1 MIRYFSAGTA
11 VTLVMLGISLSASGQ
26 KDTLRQE
33 VEVVKAYTP
42 TAIDAE
48 KINENPVIKGDDF
61 KKPDFTY
68 TIDSKPIFSAL
79 SVKTMQ
85 AATVVG
91 KPAEDP
97 GYGLVRAGLG
107 NYNKPY
113 GELFFNN
120 TKNKNS
126 IFGIHA
132 MHLSSHSKL
141 TLANGDRVK
150 APFSDNEAELFLK
163 HMFRKSTLSVNLGVD
178 HSGFRYY
185 GYPGDEITDSIPSIL
200 KADNQSFTY
209 QGEKQTFTRG
219 GIQMN
224 LKNIYATKSDPSAG
238 FDFAYY
244 RFGTKTGQREDFAR
258 FNMDFNR
265 PHDGFSLLLNTGFEY
280 SGVSSVYSSLL
291 DMLPIAG
298 LLELLPDSLTQ
309 TFLPGITTR
318 KQTWLYFKPAVYIGN
333 ETINLKLGF
342 KSWIVG
348 GKVDK
353 AAFKIA
359 PDVRFNFSPAKEIIN
374 VFAGVDGDYHHNH
387 YSAIAEINPFVDP
400 ELSVRNHLE
409 KYRIFGGFD
418 GKLSSKTNFKIQV
431 DYSAFDS
438 HPFYFLQGF
447 TLPTMGPLPGPQ
459 YVDNTF
465 KVLYDD
471 MKTTRFNGEITHYAG
486 DKLNILVS
494 ANIYKYNMTE
504 EAKPWNMPSFDATV
518 SLNYAVS
525 DRFNV
530 SADVYAIGKRT
541 GLRKQYGVL
550 PGIPSHWD
558 ELAEAFSPVPREY
571 ELGTAIDINL
581 RGNYAITRK
590 LAAFAQLNNFGLQKY
605 ERWLGYPVQ
614 SFNMLAGIS
623 YSF

>member
-1 MIRYFSAGTA
+1 MIRYFSAGAA
-11 VTLVMLGISLSASGQ
+11 VTWVMLGIALSASGQ

-33 VEVVKAYTP
+33 VEVIKAYTP

-48 KINENPVIKGDDF
+48 KIIENPVIKSEDF

-68 TIDSKPIFSAL
+68 TINSKPVFSAL

-91 KPAEDP
+91 KPAEEP
-97 GYGLVRAGLG
+97 GYGLIRAGVG
-107 NYNKPY
+107 TYNKPY

-120 TKNKNS
+120 NKSKNS
-126 IFGIHA
+126 MFGIHA

-150 APFSDNEAELFLK
+150 APFSDNEAELYLK
-163 HMFRKSTLSVNLGVD
+163 HMFRKSTLSMNLGVD
-178 HSGFRYY
+178 HNGFRYY
-185 GYPGDEITDSIPSIL
+185 GYPGDLVSDTIPSIL
-200 KADNQSFTY
+200 KVAGQDYTNQ
-209 QGEKQTFTRG
+209 GNKQTFTRG

-238 FDFAYY
+238 FDLAYY

-258 FNMDFNR
+258 FDMDFNR
-265 PHDGFSLLLNTGFEY
+265 PHNGFSLLLNTGFEY
-280 SGVSSVYSSLL
+280 SAVSSVYSSLL
-291 DMLPIAG
+291 NVLPIPSMTS
-298 LLELLPDSLTQ
+298 LLPDD
-309 TFLPGITTR
+309 FDKKEIPGITSR
-318 KQTWLYFKPAVYIGN
+318 KQTWLYFKPAIYIGN
-333 ETINLKLGF
+333 ETINLKAGF

-359 PDVRFNFSPAKEIIN
+359 PDVRFNFSPVKEIIN
-374 VFAGVDGDYHHNH
+374 LFAGADGEYFHNH
-387 YSAIAEINPFVDP
+387 YSAIAEINPYVDP

-409 KYRIFGGFD
+409 KYRIFGGFH
-418 GKLSSKTNFKIQV
+418 GRFTARTNFKIQV
-431 DYSAFDS
+431 DYSDFES

-447 TLPTMGPLPGPQ
+447 RHPAGQLTGQQ
-459 YVDNTF
+459 YADNTF

-471 MKTTRFNGEITHYAG
+471 MKTTKFNGEITHYAG
-486 DKLNILVS
+486 EKLNLLVS
-494 ANIYKYNMTE
+494 ANIYKYNMVK
-504 EAKPWNMPSFDATV
+504 EAKPWNLPDFDATV
-518 SLNYAVS
+518 SLNYAVN
-525 DRFNV
+525 DRLNV
-530 SADVYAIGKRT
+530 SADVYALGNRT
-541 GLRKQYGVL
+541 GLLKQYDAL
-550 PGIPSHWD
+550 SGIVTHWAD
-558 ELAEAFSPVPREY
+558 LEEAFNPVLREY
-571 ELGTAIDINL
+571 KLGTAFDINI

-614 SFNMLAGIS
+614 SFNMLAGMS